1 VGASRV
7 LWSRPSRVRKS
18 AAPASPTVVGAT
30 LRSLGFMMLA
40 NAKRWATYKYAQL
53 SIEEAGWVTRGRETD
68 D

>member
-1 VGASRV
+1 VCSG
-7 LWSRPSRVRKS
+7 LGLSRVRKS

>member
-1 VGASRV
+1 
-7 LWSRPSRVRKS
+7 
-18 AAPASPTVVGAT
+18 